1 MVRGGRARQPVRMN
15 PNPPRLTRSTSD
27 TMIGGV
33 AGGLGRYFGVD
44 PVLVRV
50 GFVLGALVSGGVV
63 ALGYLALLAVVP
75 RDVDGPTPAAPPAAA

>member
-1 MVRGGRARQPVRMN
+1 MAPDGRGRQPVRMN
-15 PNPPRLTRSTSD
+15 PNPPRLTRSTDD

-33 AGGLGRYFGVD
+33 AGGIGRYFGID

-75 RDVDGPTPAAPPAAA
+75 RDVDGPTTAGRPASA